1 MTKEKTPHLPTN
13 RSFSTVGRWRS
24 EQDKPG
30 PSLVL
35 AEASEQLLTWTGL
48 GLARRARARSVG
60 VQLAPWLP
68 GKLEQASMG
77 PTAALT
83 FQLLKV

>member
-48 GLARRARARSVG
+48 GLAPRARARRVG
-60 VQLAPWLP
+60 VHSPNGFPVNKSRHPWVLQLH
-68 GKLEQASMG
+68 
-77 PTAALT
+77 
-83 FQLLKV
+83 